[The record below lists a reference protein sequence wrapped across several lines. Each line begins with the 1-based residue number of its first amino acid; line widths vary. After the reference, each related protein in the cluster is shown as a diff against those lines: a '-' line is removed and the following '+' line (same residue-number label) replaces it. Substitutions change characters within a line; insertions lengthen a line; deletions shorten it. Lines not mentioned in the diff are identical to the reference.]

1 MSKIGSLSQHKH
13 TLLVFNCCFQ
23 CTVFCL
29 IGTSQVTQVPPI
41 HLEGNMFRFEEP
53 KFPSIYFC
61 HIQAEYQS
69 ICRIISIR
77 LEGGGNDGN
86 DSGDAVDGG
95 DDGGDIMIVWCT
107 GGDDNGADGGTVAS
121 EGDDNDDC

>member
-23 CTVFCL
+23 CTVVCL

-77 LEGGGNDGN
+77 LEGGGGNDGN
-86 DSGDAVDGG
+86 NDDHDNDDSRGG
-95 DDGGDIMIVWCT
+95 DD
-107 GGDDNGADGGTVAS
+107 DDSGPHYGFMDRS
-121 EGDDNDDC
+121 FLSDFKRKCFIL